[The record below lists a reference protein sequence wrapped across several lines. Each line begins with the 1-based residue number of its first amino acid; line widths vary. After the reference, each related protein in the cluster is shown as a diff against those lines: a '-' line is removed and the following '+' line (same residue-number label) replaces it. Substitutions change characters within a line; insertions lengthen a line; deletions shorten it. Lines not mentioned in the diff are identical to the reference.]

1 MTTWQDYLAANGH
14 RYIEELFEFV
24 RIPSVSAMKAHIPDV
39 ARAGE
44 WVVARLQ
51 AAGVEHV
58 ELMPTGGHP
67 VVYGDWLHAGLEQP
81 TVLIYGHFDVQPP
94 DPLELWESPPFEP
107 VLKNGR
113 IYGRGASD
121 DKGGMLTPIIA
132 VEALLRTEGK
142 LPVNVKFCFEGQE
155 EIGSPQIPEF
165 LEEHKEKFASDLV
178 LSSDGLLWSADVPM
192 MLTGLKGLAS
202 FEIHV
207 TGPERDLHS
216 GLGGVLQNPLEA
228 LSRIITSMRHE
239 NGKIAIEGFY
249 DDVRDL
255 TAEERKQFG
264 ESPYDADEH
273 KAQLGIRE
281 FFGEPGYTNRERNWA
296 RPTLDINGMWGGY
309 QGDGTKTVIPSKAT
323 AKLTCRLV
331 VDQHPDRIVELVQ
344 QHVAKH
350 TPPGV
355 TAEVISFKDSGM
367 PYLIP
372 FDHPVNNVVG
382 QVLTEVFGTEPH
394 YARVGGSIPIT
405 DCFRQSLNAW
415 TFNFG
420 WTVMDENLHAPNEFV
435 RVRNFERGQRAYCL
449 VLERLAN

>member
-1 MTTWQDYLAANGH
+1 MTTWKAYLAANRE
-14 RYIEELFEFV
+14 RYLEELFDFV
-24 RIPSVSAMKAHIPDV
+24 RIPSVSAMKVHIPDV
-39 ARAGE
+39 VRAGE
-44 WVVARLQ
+44 WVVARLE
-51 AAGVEHV
+51 AAGVENV

-67 VVYGDWLHAGLEQP
+67 VVYGDWLHAGESQP

-94 DPLELWESPPFEP
+94 DPLDLWESPPFEP
-107 VLKNGR
+107 VMKNGR

-132 VEALLRTEGK
+132 VEALLSTEGK
-142 LPVNVKFCFEGQE
+142 LPVNIKFCFEGQE
-155 EIGSPQIPEF
+155 EIGSPQIPPF
-165 LEEHKEKFASDLV
+165 LEAHKEKFAADLV

-202 FEIHV
+202 FELHV

-228 LSRIITSMRHE
+228 LARLIATMRDDD
-239 NGKIAIEGFY
+239 GKIAIEGFY

-255 TAEERKQFG
+255 TDEERKQFS
-264 ESPYDADEH
+264 ESPYDAEEH
-273 KAQLGIRE
+273 KSQLGISQ
-281 FFGEPGYTNRERNWA
+281 FFGEPGYSNRERNWA
-296 RPTLDINGMWGGY
+296 RPTMDINGMWGGY
-309 QGDGTKTVIPSKAT
+309 QGDGTKTVIPSKAY
-323 AKLTCRLV
+323 AKFTCRLV
-331 VDQHPDRIVELVQ
+331 VDQHPDKIVELVRR
-344 QHVAKH
+344 HVAKH

-355 TAEVISFKDSGM
+355 TVEVVSHDDKGM

-372 FDHPVNNVVG
+372 YDHPVNNVVG

-405 DCFRQSLNAW
+405 DSFRQSLGAW

-449 VLERLAN
+449 VLHRLRQ

>member
-1 MTTWQDYLAANGH
+1 MTTWQEYLVANRT
-14 RYIEELFEFV
+14 RYIEELFDFL
-24 RIPSVSAMKAHIPDV
+24 RIPSVSAMQVHIPDV
-39 ARAGE
+39 VRAGE
-44 WVVARLQ
+44 WVVERLKM
-51 AAGVEHV
+51 AGIEHV
-58 ELMPTGGHP
+58 ELMPTDGHP
-67 VVYGDWLHAGLEQP
+67 VVYGDWLHGGVEQP
-81 TVLIYGHFDVQPP
+81 TVLIYGHFDVQPT
-94 DPLELWESPPFEP
+94 DPLELWDSPPFEP

-113 IYGRGASD
+113 VYGRGASD

-132 VEALLRTEGK
+132 VEALLHTEGK
-142 LPVNVKFCFEGQE
+142 LPVNIKFCFEGQE
-155 EIGSPQIPEF
+155 EIGSPQIPSF
-165 LEEHKEKFASDLV
+165 LEKHKEKFACDLV
-178 LSSDGLLWSADVPM
+178 LSADGLLWNADEPM

-216 GLGGVLQNPLEA
+216 GLGGVVQNPLEA
-228 LSRIITSMRHE
+228 LARLIATMRHDD
-239 NGKIAIEGFY
+239 GKIAIEGFY

-255 TAEERKQFG
+255 TDTERKQFR
-264 ESPYDADEH
+264 ESPYDEEAY
-273 KAQLGIRE
+273 KAQLGIHE

-309 QGDGTKTVIPSKAT
+309 QGDGTKTVIPAKAY
-323 AKLTCRLV
+323 AKITCRLV
-331 VDQHPDRIVELVQ
+331 VDQHPDKIVELVR

-355 TAEVISFKDSGM
+355 TVEVVSHEEKGM

-372 FDHPVNNVVG
+372 SEHPVNNIVG

-405 DCFRQSLNAW
+405 DSFRQSLGAW

-449 VLERLAN
+449 VLEQLRR